1 MRVQILYN
9 DGMGCFQIADADN
22 VATLLADAEPGAVP
36 IRGKAGLDE
45 IQLTEPIKLGHKVA
59 VRAIA
64 DGAAVV
70 KYGVTIGV
78 ATRSIAPGEWVHLH
92 NCRSLCDA
100 VSSSLDR
107 ETGARNDTQYA

>member
-9 DGMGCFQIADADN
+9 GGMGCFQIADADN
-22 VATLLADAEPGAVP
+22 VATLLADAKAGLVP
-36 IRGKAGLDE
+36 IHGKAGLGE
-45 IQLTEPIKLGHKVA
+45 IQLIEPIKMGHKVA
-59 VRAIA
+59 LRAIA

-78 ATRSIAPGEWVHLH
+78 ATRPIAAGEWVHLH

-100 VSSSLDR
+100 VSSSLDH